1 MEILFRISIFEFRVC
16 ILLMP
21 EQDSVKSL
29 MNSRVI
35 SVLPDTPIIVAI
47 DILLTNNFN
56 GVPVV
61 DKAGVIVGIL
71 TKYDIIINRSSVRDD
86 TKVKDLMNND
96 PLVLV
101 ENMTVDDAVKAFSEH
116 HKVDP
121 IPVVD
126 MTRRVIGVISRYDM
140 VKMFREYGT
149 VFTVKNQK
157 PIQRSGNNGVWFF
170 VALVVFL
177 SIAAAA
183 YYLGFLDS
191 FLR

>member
-1 MEILFRISIFEFRVC
+1 
-16 ILLMP
+16 MP